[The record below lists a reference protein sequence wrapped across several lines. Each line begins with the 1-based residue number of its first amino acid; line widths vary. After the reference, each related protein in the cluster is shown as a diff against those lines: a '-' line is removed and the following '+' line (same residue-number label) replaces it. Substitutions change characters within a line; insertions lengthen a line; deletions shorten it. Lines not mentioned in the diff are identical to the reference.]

1 MKINHLVLGD
11 YQTNC
16 YILQNSSD
24 ANQCVLID
32 AGLEAE
38 KLVNYLDA
46 HTLQPAALILTHGH
60 IDHIMGLKLLRKTFP
75 DIKVY
80 MHKLDAKML
89 TGNIG
94 NLALMTGV
102 LFKTNPPDFFLE
114 DGEVFEQAGIK
125 LLVLHTPGHTPGGI
139 SLYSQSDGVVFVG
152 DSLFAG
158 SIGRTD
164 FPGGDMKQLIKSIQI
179 KLLTL
184 PGDTTVCPGHGE
196 PTTIDI
202 EMHTNPFLV

>member
-24 ANQCVLID
+24 SKQCVLID

-38 KLVNYLDA
+38 KLINYLDVN
-46 HTLQPAALILTHGH
+46 TLVPAGVILTHGH
-60 IDHIMGLKLLRKTFP
+60 IDHIMGVKILRKTFP
-75 DIKVY
+75 ELKVY
-80 MHKLDAKML
+80 MHKQDARML
-89 TGNIG
+89 TGNIA
-94 NLALMTGV
+94 NLGLLAGT
-102 LFKTNPPDFFLE
+102 LFKTKLPDFFLE

-139 SLYSQSDGVVFVG
+139 SLYSESDSVVFVG
-152 DSLFAG
+152 DSLFEG

-164 FPGGDMKQLIKSIQI
+164 FPGGDMNQLVQSIKT

-184 PGDTTVCPGHGE
+184 PGQTTVCPGHGE

>member
-1 MKINHLVLGD
+1 
-11 YQTNC
+11 
-16 YILQNSSD
+16 
-24 ANQCVLID
+24 
-32 AGLEAE
+32 
-38 KLVNYLDA
+38 
-46 HTLQPAALILTHGH
+46 
-60 IDHIMGLKLLRKTFP
+60 
-75 DIKVY
+75 
-80 MHKLDAKML
+80 MHKLDSKML